1 MLIAENYTPDISF
14 QNIFNLL
21 DTKGKI
27 VGAIHVIIPIKT
39 EKENTYYHLTN
50 FFFSSGYNHV
60 CNGFAVGYTDGAG
73 EDQFAKVMGLEV
85 LLSTII
91 GLAPTV
97 MSENL
102 LCKLSLD
109 SESKEWLEKNEK
121 PLYYVFRS
129 PESARTS
136 NLLTL
141 PGYHVLMQ
149 CVENLKNE
157 EEKVVMIGAQD
168 E

>member
-1 MLIAENYTPDISF
+1 MLISENYSPEISF
-14 QNIFNLL
+14 QNISNLM

-27 VGAIHVIIPIKT
+27 VGAIHVVIPIKT
-39 EKENTYYHLTN
+39 ENENTYYHLTN

-60 CNGFAVGYTDGAG
+60 CNGFAVGYTDSMG
-73 EDQFAKVMGLEV
+73 DNQYAKVMGFEV
-85 LLSTII
+85 LLYTIL
-91 GLAPTV
+91 GLAPIV
-97 MSENL
+97 MSDNL
-102 LCKLSLD
+102 LCTLSLD
-109 SESKEWLEKNEK
+109 SESKAWLEKNEK
-121 PLYYVFRS
+121 PLYYIFRS

-157 EEKVVMIGAQD
+157 EEKVIMIGAQD